1 VRRAKIVCTLGPA
14 STDPGRIGALID
26 AGMDCA
32 RLNMSHGNHA
42 EHAARVATVREQAQ
56 KRDRAV
62 AVLLDLQGPK
72 TRIGTFEKGA
82 VELKAGADFMI
93 TTRKVVGNEQWVSTD
108 LEELARD
115 VRPGNVI
122 LLADGMLKLEVTE
135 VKDDHVHTRV
145 VVGGVLKDHKGLA
158 LPGVKVST
166 PSLTEKDLADVAFG
180 LEQGVDFVALSFARR
195 AEDIAELRKLL
206 RRGPGFV
213 PIVAKIEST
222 EGVDNLEAIIDEADG
237 IMVARGDLGVEL
249 GPEKVPLLQKQAI
262 AAANKKGKLVITATE
277 MLESMVKSP
286 RPTRAEASDVAN
298 AVLDG
303 TDAVMLSAETAV
315 GEYAVEAV
323 RTMATIVEEIE
334 ESAHYRARRGPI
346 SLALHVSTD
355 AVARAAVVAAD
366 EIEADAIACYTE
378 TGATARLLSE
388 YRPRQPIVA
397 LTNREEQYLRLA
409 LEWGVIPRRMTL
421 QPTTDQMVEMAARE
435 VLAVGVCRPDDWV
448 VITMSMP
455 AGYGHPTNVL
465 KLHRL

>member
-32 RLNMSHGNHA
+32 RLNMSHGTQE
-42 EHAARVATVREQAQ
+42 EHAARVVAVRRQAE

-72 TRIGTFEKGA
+72 TRVGTFEHGS
-82 VELKAGADFMI
+82 VELKTGADFII
-93 TTRKVVGNEQWVSTD
+93 TTQKVTGNEHWVSTD

-135 VKDDHVHTRV
+135 VKGDHVHTKV

-158 LPGVKVST
+158 LPGVRVST
-166 PSLTEKDLADVAFG
+166 PSLSKKDLADVAFG
-180 LEQGVDFVALSFARR
+180 LDVGVDFVALSFVRR
-195 AEDIAELRKLL
+195 PEDIDGL
-206 RRGPGFV
+206 RRLLSRGQGTV
-213 PIVAKIEST
+213 PIIAKIEST
-222 EGVDNLEAIIDEADG
+222 EGVENLDAIVDAADG

-249 GPEKVPLLQKQAI
+249 GPEKVPLLQKRAI

-303 TDAVMLSAETAV
+303 TDALMLSAETAA
-315 GEYAVEAV
+315 GDYPVEAV
-323 RTMATIVEEIE
+323 RTMSTIAEEIE
-334 ESAHYRARRGPI
+334 RSSHYRSHLEPI
-346 SLALHVSTD
+346 PLALHVSTD
-355 AVARAAVVAAD
+355 AIARAAVVAAD
-366 EIEADAIACYTE
+366 EIDATSIACYTE

-388 YRPRQPIVA
+388 YRPARPIVA
-397 LTNREEQYLRLA
+397 LTNREDQYLRLA
-409 LEWGVIPRRMTL
+409 LEWGVIPRRITL

-435 VLAVGVCRPDDWV
+435 VLALGLSKPDDWV
-448 VITMSMP
+448 VVTMSMP

>member
-14 STDPGRIGALID
+14 TTDPGRIGALID

-32 RLNMSHGNHA
+32 RINMSHGTHE
-42 EHAARVATVREQAQ
+42 EHAARVVTVRAQAE
-56 KRDRAV
+56 RRGRAV

-82 VELKAGADFMI
+82 VELKADADFII
-93 TTRKVVGNEQWVSTD
+93 TTQKVQGNEHWVSTD

-115 VRPGNVI
+115 VRPGNTI
-122 LLADGMLKLEVTE
+122 LLADGMLRLEVTE
-135 VKDDHVHTRV
+135 VKGDHVHTRV

-166 PSLTEKDLADVAFG
+166 PSLTAKDLKDVAFAMDV
-180 LEQGVDFVALSFARR
+180 GVDFVALSFVRR
-195 AEDIAELRKLL
+195 AEDVEQLRRLL
-206 RRGPGFV
+206 HRGPGTV

-222 EGVDNLEAIIDEADG
+222 EGVENLEAIVEAADG

-262 AAANKKGKLVITATE
+262 AAANHKGKLVITATE

-286 RPTRAEASDVAN
+286 RPSRAEASDVAN

-303 TDAVMLSAETAV
+303 TDALMLSAETAV
-315 GEYAVEAV
+315 GDYPVEAV
-323 RTMATIVEEIE
+323 RTMATIAAEIE
-334 ESAHYRARRGPI
+334 RSAHYRARLDPI

-355 AVARAAVVAAD
+355 AIARSAVVAAE
-366 EIEADAIACYTE
+366 EIGATAIACYTE

-388 YRPRQPIVA
+388 YRPARPIVA
-397 LTNREEQYLRLA
+397 LTNREDQFYRLA
-409 LEWGVIPRRMTL
+409 LEWGVIPRRIQL
-421 QPTTDQMVEMAARE
+421 QPTTDQMVEVAARE
-435 VLAVGVCRPDDWV
+435 VLGLEVSKPDDWV